1 MREEYQK
8 AFAQLNDKQREA
20 VEQIYGPVLV
30 IAGPGTGKT
39 QLISTRAG
47 YILENTDATPSDIL
61 ALTFTNAG
69 VAEMRERL
77 IKLIGQE
84 AYGINLYT
92 YHAFGGEI
100 LRRYPQYFD
109 DEQLEPI
116 DDLRKDVILRGLI
129 AKLPYSDPLK
139 YADNYL
145 RDVVDLIS
153 DAKQSL
159 LTPNDLTAIA
169 QANLGQ
175 IVEINS
181 AAADVFAGLSRVSP
195 KAVPT
200 FEKLLQIVKK
210 VKPAELPKSVKPLAD
225 YAASE
230 LADALDSFNETSK
243 TTGLSEWKKKWLEKN
258 AHGDFIFSGQASNEK
273 LAAAA
278 GLYERYQ
285 AVLKQ
290 EKFYDYDDM
299 ILRAIAALE
308 AHPELKYS
316 LAEQFQFIMLD
327 EFQDTN
333 PAQLRLVELMS
344 DHPVHEGRPNILAVG
359 DDDQAIYA
367 FQGADHANMAHF
379 ARAYKDVKVVSLE
392 ENWRSKAEILEL
404 SKNIAEQIEQR
415 LHHNFPGVQKILKA
429 ANQDLPPAFICA
441 REFKSDAAEYGWVA
455 GEIKRLSDQE
465 KIPASDIAVLAPKH
479 KYLRPLLPFLAAEG
493 LSVHYEKRENILDA
507 PIVIQLVQMSRLLL
521 ALGKGD
527 EAQAAE
533 LWPEILSYG
542 FWGLPTDKIWRLSWK
557 TRSER
562 KPWTDLL
569 FDDKDTRPIA
579 DFLLKLSGLAK
590 TTPLE
595 QILDALLGLPGASQ
609 NLKLKFVSPL
619 YAESFDVRAI
629 TAQPLDFAELAT
641 DLSIL
646 RFRLREWGRSH
657 EGPLL
662 LESFVEFV
670 EGHRA
675 ANLNILNESPY
686 HQAEEAV
693 NLLTAYGAKGREFR
707 AVFIIGCL
715 DDVWGSASRNQ
726 GSRVGLPANLGFIRY
741 QGASEDERL
750 RLLFV
755 AATRAKTHLYLTAYR
770 QTLAGKPTS
779 RLKYLDVIEAKDGP
793 TSNILPA
800 AFNKII
806 SDKSEV
812 LPPSAAES
820 YWTTRH
826 LPPFKPSLRAVLAP
840 QLARYQLSATDL
852 NNFIDLERAGPDI
865 FFLKAILGFP
875 EAPSQTAIYGTAIHD
890 TLKWLGGELK
900 VNGKLPERERTL
912 AHFNRLLAGYHLP
925 AQQQELLEAKGQTSL
940 TAWLDSRS
948 GSLKPNDVY
957 EHNFRDEGVLIGKA
971 HLGGKVDR
979 LVINEKN
986 RTIQV
991 YDYKTGKPFERW
1003 QGSETKRHKFKQQLM
1018 FYKLLVEN
1026 STRFKGYR
1034 VERGFIE
1041 FVEAEDQQLVLLEL
1055 EFDDKEIEEF
1065 KRLIAAIWRHLQK
1078 LDLPDVSEYPA
1089 TLSGIRK
1096 FEQDLIAG
1104 Q

>member
-8 AFAQLNDKQREA
+8 AFKELNDKQREA
-20 VEQIYGPVLV
+20 VKKIYGPVLV

-47 YILENTDATPSDIL
+47 YILENTDAGASDIL

-145 RDVVDLIS
+145 RDVIDLIS

-159 LTPNDLTAIA
+159 LTPDDIADIA
-169 QANLGQ
+169 QANLKQ
-175 IVEINS
+175 VAEINNVANDIFS
-181 AAADVFAGLSRVSP
+181 DLTRVSP

-200 FEKLLQIVKK
+200 FEKLLQVIKK
-210 VKPAELPKSVKPLAD
+210 VKSAKLSKSIKPLAD
-225 YAASE
+225 YAADE
-230 LADALDSFNETSK
+230 LTDALESFKETGK
-243 TTGLSEWKKKWLEKN
+243 TTDLSEWKKKWLEKN
-258 AHGDFIFSGQASNEK
+258 AHGDFIFSGRTSNEK

-299 ILRAIAALE
+299 ILRSIAALE

-344 DHPVHEGRPNILAVG
+344 DHPVNEGRPNVLAVG

-379 ARAYKDVKVVSLE
+379 AKLYKDVKIISLE

-404 SKNIAEQIEQR
+404 SKNIAEQIKQR
-415 LHHNFPGVQKILKA
+415 LHHNFPGIGKVLSAVNK
-429 ANQDLPPAFICA
+429 DLPPAYVCA
-441 REFKSDAAEYGWVA
+441 REFKSDAGQDGWVA
-455 GEIKRLSDQE
+455 GEIKRLINQE
-465 KIPASDIAVLAPKH
+465 KIPAREIAVLAPKH
-479 KYLRPLLPFLAAEG
+479 KYLKPLLPFLAAEG
-493 LSVHYEKRENILDA
+493 LAVHYEKRENILDA
-507 PIVIQLVQMSRLLL
+507 PIVMQLIQMSRLLL
-521 ALGKGD
+521 ALGNGD
-527 EAQAAE
+527 EALAGE
-533 LWPEILSYG
+533 LWPEILSYD
-542 FWGLPTDKIWRLSWK
+542 FWDLATDKIWRLSWK
-557 TRSER
+557 ARSER
-562 KPWTDLL
+562 KPWTGLL
-569 FDDKDTRPIA
+569 LDDKDTRPIA
-579 DFLLKLSGLAK
+579 EFLIKLSGLAK

-595 QILDALLGLPGASQ
+595 QILDALLGLPGASR
-609 NLKLKFVSPL
+609 NLKLKFNSPL
-619 YAESFDVRAI
+619 YDKSFNIQSAKAE
-629 TAQPLDFAELAT
+629 PLEFAELAT

-646 RFRLREWGRSH
+646 RFRLREWGRTN
-657 EGPLL
+657 EEPLSL
-662 LESFVEFV
+662 RSFVEFV

-707 AVFIIGCL
+707 AVFIVGCL
-715 DDVWGSASRNQ
+715 DDVWGSASRGQ

-750 RLLFV
+750 RLFFV

-770 QTLAGKPTS
+770 QTLAGKPAT
-779 RLKYLDVIEAKDGP
+779 RLKYLDIIETEDGL
-793 TSNILPA
+793 TSNVLPA
-800 AFNKII
+800 AFNKIV
-806 SDKSEV
+806 SDEREV
-812 LPPSAAES
+812 LTPTAAES

-826 LPPFKPSLRAVLAP
+826 LPPFKPSLRAVLSA

-852 NNFIDLERAGPDI
+852 NNFIDLERAGPDV

-875 EAPSQTAIYGTAIHD
+875 EAPSQTAVYGTAIHD
-890 TLKWLGGELK
+890 SLKWLGGELK
-900 VNGKLPERERTL
+900 VTGKLPARDRTL
-912 AHFNRLLAGYHLP
+912 AHFNRLLAGYRLP
-925 AQQQELLEAKGQTSL
+925 AEQQALLVDKGQVSL
-940 TAWLDSRS
+940 TNWLDSRS
-948 GSLKPNDVY
+948 DSLKPNDVY
-957 EHNFRDEGVLIGKA
+957 EYNFRDEGVLIGKA

-979 LVINEKN
+979 LVIDERN

-991 YDYKTGKPFERW
+991 YDYKTGKPFDRW

-1018 FYKLLVEN
+1018 FYKLLVEG
-1026 STRFKGYR
+1026 SARFKGYR
-1034 VERGFIE
+1034 VESGFIE
-1041 FVEAEDQQLVLLEL
+1041 FVEAEDQQLALLEL
-1055 EFDDKEIEEF
+1055 EFDDKEIEQF
-1065 KRLIAAIWRHLQK
+1065 KLLIAAVWRHLQK
-1078 LDLPDVSEYPA
+1078 LDLPDVSGYPA